1 MHCMPE
7 KYDQKMY
14 FVDKTKKMDGIEGAM
29 D

>member
-14 FVDKTKKMDGIEGAM
+14 FVDKTKKMDGIEWAM